1 MSIAGRHGS
10 KFRFCSSSTFVTDSA
25 QEQFRSGSA
34 QPSSL
39 PSSFSDVG
47 RHPSGGSDDV
57 DLVELKRKSVR
68 GGTVTIVS
76 QGASILIQLLSTA
89 ILARLLSPEDYG
101 IVAMV
106 LAVTAFAG
114 LFRDLG
120 LSSAAVQ
127 KKELTHAAQ
136 SNLFW
141 LNAAMGAALT
151 LIVAAAS
158 PLLAV
163 YYQRPEL
170 TLVTLAL
177 STTFL
182 IGSLSTQHGALLTR
196 EMQFGRLAIPTIAS
210 GLISLLVTAAL
221 AWNGGGYWSIVW
233 GNLASSLTVTGLRW
247 ILSPFRPAW
256 FCWGCGMRDMLGFG
270 ANVTAFDFV
279 NYFARNLDN
288 ILIGRFCGTSELGLY
303 SKAYQLL
310 MFPITAI
317 RAPILAVAYPA
328 MCRLQA
334 QPASL
339 RDYYKGMVS
348 TVSLL
353 TMPIVGLLYVNA
365 KPLVELVMGSRWL
378 AAADLFEILAIT
390 AFIQTPLSLNG
401 TIQLATGRSAKY
413 AIMGTTAAV
422 VTSLGFL
429 LGVRW
434 GASGIAYA
442 YAVTTYLMLVPM
454 LLWAYHGTTI
464 TLLDFFRQIRL
475 PATASLLGVA
485 AASSLQQWIQPVH
498 PVIDLFIGAGAFSLI
513 LLPCYLASSSVRLA
527 IRTAIPGLLQF
538 GAVFR
543 AVLAVIL
550 LICPYSS
557 LTILS

>member
-1 MSIAGRHGS
+1 M
-10 KFRFCSSSTFVTDSA
+10 TDSV
-25 QEQFRSGSA
+25 QEQLRSGAA

-39 PSSFSDVG
+39 ASSSPDVG
-47 RHPSGGSDDV
+47 VHRPEETDDV
-57 DLVELKRKSVR
+57 DLGELKRKSVR
-68 GGTVTIVS
+68 GGAVTLVS
-76 QGASILIQLLSTA
+76 QGGSIAIQLLSIA
-89 ILARLLSPEDYG
+89 ILSRLLSPEDYG

-127 KKELTHAAQ
+127 KKELTHALQ

-141 LNAAMGAALT
+141 LNAGMGAVLT

-158 PLLAV
+158 PLLAL

-170 TLVTLAL
+170 TLVSLVL

-182 IGSLSTQHGALLTR
+182 IGSLSTQHGARLTR
-196 EMQFGRLAIPTIAS
+196 EMRFGRLAIPTIAS
-210 GLISLLVTAAL
+210 GLISLLVTAVLAL
-221 AWNGGGYWSIVW
+221 NGGGYWSIVW
-233 GNLASSLTVTGLRW
+233 GNIASSVTVTCLRW
-247 ILSPFRPAW
+247 MLSPFRPAW
-256 FCWGCGMRDMLGFG
+256 FRWGYGMRDLLGFG

-334 QPASL
+334 QPSSL
-339 RDYYKGMVS
+339 RQYYNGMVS

-401 TIQLATGRSAKY
+401 TIQLATGRAAKY

-454 LLWAYHGTTI
+454 LLWAYHGTAI
-464 TLLDFFRQIRL
+464 TLMDFLRQVRL

-485 AASSLQQWIQPVH
+485 AASSLQQWFQPVH
-498 PVIDLFIGAGAFSLI
+498 PVSDLFIGASAFILV

-527 IRTAIPGLLQF
+527 IRTAIPPRLQF

-543 AVLAVIL
+543 TVQILVL
-550 LICPYSS
+550 LIFPYSS
-557 LTILS
+557 PFILS